1 MGTVASKRRAVLIG
15 AVALALA
22 FVTGGVTPR
31 TACGKPLMRNKA
43 GLMFC
48 CCPTP
53 DGGTCCNYVS
63 VCDGFIPGC
72 FCE

>member
-22 FVTGGVTPR
+22 LVTGGVTPR